1 MNKPLSRDELI
12 ILVSKIMSG
21 EGSEPEIDEMLDL
34 LERNVPDPH
43 VSDLIFWSDIEYS
56 PEEIVDKAMSY
67 KPIIL

>member
-12 ILVSKIMSG
+12 ILVRKIMNC
-21 EGSEPEIDEMLDL
+21 EGSEHEIDEMINL

-67 KPIIL
+67 KPIII

>member
-12 ILVSKIMSG
+12 ILVSKIISG
-21 EGSEPEIDEMLDL
+21 EGSESEIDEMLDL

-56 PEEIVDKAMSY
+56 PEKIVDKAMSY